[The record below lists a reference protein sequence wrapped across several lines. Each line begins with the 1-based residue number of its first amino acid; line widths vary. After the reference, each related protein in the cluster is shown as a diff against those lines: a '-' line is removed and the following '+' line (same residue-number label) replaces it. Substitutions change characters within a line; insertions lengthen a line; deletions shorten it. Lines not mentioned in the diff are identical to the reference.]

1 MCGRYHIDP
10 ELAVEIQEIISD
22 RVKKLRF
29 EQKDIFPGSKGLILV
44 PENDEIIPRE
54 VMWGFPGKEKNKLII
69 NARSESALQKPM
81 FSDSLMQRRCIIPA
95 SSFYEWDREKN
106 KVTYSRMDHSAIF
119 LAGIYNR
126 FKDEDRFS
134 ILTTAANDSVSDV
147 HDRMPVTIEKDA
159 LSDWLFDYEKT
170 PALLQKEMPMYESKK
185 DYEQLTLDL

>member
-170 PALLQKEMPMYESKK
+170 SALLQKEMPMYESKK